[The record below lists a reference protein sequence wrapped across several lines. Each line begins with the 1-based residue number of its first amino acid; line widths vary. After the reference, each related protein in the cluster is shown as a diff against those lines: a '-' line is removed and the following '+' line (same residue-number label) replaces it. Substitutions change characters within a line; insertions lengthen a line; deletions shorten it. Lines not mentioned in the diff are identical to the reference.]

1 MTFRGIGARL
11 YYAETGIRRGSDQG
25 PSRPEREFNRKM
37 RSEHK
42 MDLKKQQRCATF
54 QIRVGGHSVCP
65 SSIEEGEMSY
75 HCNFLRQHFMQASDQ
90 KTPDLKEK
98 SRAALIHL
106 DVCEAH
112 PVSMLFSGAGV
123 PLIGMFQGVASLLL
137 RFHYKGVTAAG

>member
-42 MDLKKQQRCATF
+42 MDLKKQQRCAIF
-54 QIRVGGHSVCP
+54 QMRVDGHSVCP
-65 SSIEEGEMSY
+65 PPVEEGEMSY
-75 HCNFLRQHFMQASDQ
+75 RCMFLRQHFMQASDQ
-90 KTPDLKEK
+90 KTPALKEK
-98 SRAALIHL
+98 SRAALMHL
-106 DVCEAH
+106 DVFGAH

-123 PLIGMFQGVASLLL
+123 PLIGMFQGVAS
-137 RFHYKGVTAAG
+137 FYSIE